1 MWLFFVLVWLGLLV
15 VIGVFAQQAFG
26 YDFAHLSA
34 SFSALPLAQR
44 YALGALLVMA
54 VLLIGASVFQAWR
67 LSRQDKSLKTL
78 RDRLKNTRE
87 DVVVAHAL
95 QNHLDATVQH
105 LIESDPRE
113 AVSSLEKKLGEIEQR
128 AILQQSRNQSTDMH
142 DQLAE
147 IRRRQQSL
155 REMVGKVAAE
165 RRAIEPVFTEIK
177 DRQHQI
183 ERALTDIE
191 TDDRKAN
198 LADRLKDL
206 DRDASGLLARVNT
219 VQDSFATL
227 NRFKEEFVKSHAELV
242 PLRAPESGINTL
254 IGELR
259 LNRDALAKILDELE
273 STGDDALSA
282 RVEALSKAKL
292 EIEQRVAQVEDS
304 HNILNAVRMDFDEL
318 RERQA
323 HLDRALAAVETD
335 ANGKSLTDR
344 QNALND
350 FVIQS
355 RVRLRTLQDT
365 LATLNS
371 FKEELSKSQSD
382 LVPLQAPVFGIEA
395 LIAEVHRIR
404 DLLAKTVGEIEQH
417 GDAALSTRVE
427 ALSVSKREIEGK
439 LTQIFENFGTLE
451 ALRKDIGGIFTT
463 IRNTLNR
470 IG

>member
-1 MWLFFVLVWLGLLV
+1 MWLFFVLVWLGLLA

-44 YALGALLVMA
+44 YALGALSVM
-54 VLLIGASVFQAWR
+54 VLLLIGASVFQAYR

-113 AVSSLEKKLGEIEQR
+113 AVSSLEKKLSEIEQR
-128 AILQQSRNQSTDMH
+128 AVLQQSRNQSTDMH

-191 TDDRKAN
+191 TDDKKAN
-198 LADRLKDL
+198 LADRLREL
-206 DRDASGLLARVNT
+206 DRDASGLLARVGT
-219 VQDSFATL
+219 VQDSFTTL

-242 PLRAPESGINTL
+242 PLRAPEAGINTL

-273 STGDDALSA
+273 STGDDALSS
-282 RVEALSKAKL
+282 RVEALSRGKL
-292 EIEQRVAQVEDS
+292 EIEQRVARVEDN
-304 HNILNAVRMDFDEL
+304 HNILNAIRMDLDEL

-323 HLDRALAAVETD
+323 HLDRALSEVETD

-355 RVRLRTLQDT
+355 RVRLRALQDT
-365 LATLNS
+365 LGTLNG
-371 FKEELSKSQSD
+371 FKDELSKSQSD

-404 DLLAKTVGEIEQH
+404 DLLVRTVSEIEQH

-427 ALSVSKREIEGK
+427 ALSVSKREIEGR
-439 LTQIFENFGTLE
+439 LAQIFENFGTLD

-463 IRNTLNR
+463 IRNALNR

>member
-54 VLLIGASVFQAWR
+54 VLLIGASVFQACR

-128 AILQQSRNQSTDMH
+128 AILQQSRNQSTYMH

-273 STGDDALSA
+273 STGDDAL
-282 RVEALSKAKL
+282 
-292 EIEQRVAQVEDS
+292 
-304 HNILNAVRMDFDEL
+304 
-318 RERQA
+318 
-323 HLDRALAAVETD
+323 
-335 ANGKSLTDR
+335 
-344 QNALND
+344 
-350 FVIQS
+350 
-355 RVRLRTLQDT
+355 
-365 LATLNS
+365 
-371 FKEELSKSQSD
+371 
-382 LVPLQAPVFGIEA
+382 
-395 LIAEVHRIR
+395 
-404 DLLAKTVGEIEQH
+404 
-417 GDAALSTRVE
+417 
-427 ALSVSKREIEGK
+427 
-439 LTQIFENFGTLE
+439 
-451 ALRKDIGGIFTT
+451 
-463 IRNTLNR
+463 
-470 IG
+470 